1 MTVKRSYK
9 ECSKGKNVN
18 RCYLNT
24 DVLDVYFTIDAKETF
39 KAKLIVKSKANTKK
53 IPKQLK
59 QTVFIANADV
69 EKWCTYYQGEHDNN
83 SAMEL

>member
-9 ECSKGKNVN
+9 ECSKEKNVN

-69 EKWCTYYQGEHDNN
+69 ENIIKVNIIIILLWSCN
-83 SAMEL
+83 SC